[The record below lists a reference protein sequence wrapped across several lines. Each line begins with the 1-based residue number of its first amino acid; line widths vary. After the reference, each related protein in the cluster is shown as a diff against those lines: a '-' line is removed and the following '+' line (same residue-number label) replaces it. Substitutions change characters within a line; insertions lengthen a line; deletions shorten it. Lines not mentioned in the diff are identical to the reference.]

1 MTKVLLAA
9 DSSIA
14 GLGAVNNEQ
23 YTISPVKMRISG
35 SGVGT
40 SLTMW
45 PATGPSREQP
55 TSERWAMS
63 PHGKT
68 ITL

>member
-1 MTKVLLAA
+1 MIITERVDENARTNIQVTKVLLLA
-9 DSSIA
+9 A

-40 SLTMW
+40 SLIM
-45 PATGPSREQP
+45 
-55 TSERWAMS
+55 
-63 PHGKT
+63 
-68 ITL
+68 